1 MGKSCLREWRSN
13 ILLFIYFLTVNR
25 GTVFAWT
32 LSTAKRLTPGML
44 TPMIR
49 ALLAFALTLLLTG
62 AALANPRIKDIA
74 DVEGVRDN
82 QLVGY
87 GLVVGL
93 DGTGDTLRNAAFTRQ
108 ALNSMLERFNINV
121 READLRTGNVAAVI
135 VTAELPPFS
144 MQGTRLD
151 VTVSALG
158 DAGSLQGGVL
168 IATPLM
174 AANGE
179 VYAVAQGSLAVGG
192 FSAEGDAASVTRGV
206 PTNGRIANGAVI
218 EREIEWDL
226 AAQNTVRLALRN
238 PDFTTARRM
247 AETINAFLGA
257 DAASAQ
263 NPSTVALSRPAA
275 FRGDMVS
282 LIAEVEQLRV
292 ATDMRARVVIDEST
306 GTIVMGENV
315 RVSTVA
321 IAQGGLTIT
330 VSETPQVS
338 QAQPFAEGGET
349 VVVPRTDVQV
359 TEDAGDLGVLEGSV
373 TLREL
378 VDGLNALGVSPRDM
392 ITILQTI
399 KAAGALQAEIEVL

>member
-1 MGKSCLREWRSN
+1 MSS
-13 ILLFIYFLTVNR
+13 
-25 GTVFAWT
+25 
-32 LSTAKRLTPGML
+32 
-44 TPMIR
+44 
-49 ALLAFALTLLLTG
+49 ALTLAWFWHGLRRKLK
-62 AALANPRIKDIA
+62 ARESAPIMIRFLVLIAAVFALCAPALADPRIKDIA

-93 DGTGDTLRNAAFTRQ
+93 DGTGDTLRNSAFTRQ

-151 VTVSALG
+151 VTVSAIG
-158 DAGSLQGGVL
+158 DADSLQGGML

-174 AANGE
+174 SSGGD
-179 VYAVAQGSLAVGG
+179 VYAIAQGSIAVGG
-192 FSAEGDAASVTRGV
+192 FSAQGDAATITRGV

-218 EREIEWDL
+218 EREVAWDL
-226 AAQNTVRLALRN
+226 AAQATIRLALRN

-247 AETINAFLGA
+247 AAAINAYLGST
-257 DAASAQ
+257 AAHAE
-263 NPSTVALSRPAA
+263 NPSIVALSRPAA
-275 FRGDMVS
+275 FRGDMVA
-282 LIAEVEQLRV
+282 LVAEVEQLRV
-292 ATDMRARVVIDEST
+292 ETDMRARVVIDEST

-315 RVSTVA
+315 RVSTIA

-330 VSETPQVS
+330 VAESPIAS
-338 QAQPFAEGGET
+338 QAQPFAPGGET
-349 VVVPRTDVQV
+349 VVLPRTEVSV
-359 TEDAGDLGVLEGSV
+359 EEDQSQLGVLESTV
-373 TLREL
+373 SLREL

-399 KAAGALQAEIEVL
+399 KASGALQAEIEVL

>member
-1 MGKSCLREWRSN
+1 MIIRLICL
-13 ILLFIYFLTVNR
+13 
-25 GTVFAWT
+25 
-32 LSTAKRLTPGML
+32 
-44 TPMIR
+44 
-49 ALLAFALTLLLTG
+49 ALVV
-62 AALANPRIKDIA
+62 AAIAVAPASANPRIKDIA

-108 ALNSMLERFNINV
+108 ALNSMLERFDINV

-144 MQGTRLD
+144 MQGTRMD
-151 VTVSALG
+151 VTISALG
-158 DAGSLQGGVL
+158 DADSLQGGVL

-174 AANGE
+174 AANGD

-192 FSAEGDAASVTRGV
+192 FAAEGDAASITRGV

-218 EREIEWDL
+218 ERELDWDL
-226 AAQNTVRLALRN
+226 SSQNEIRLALRN

-247 AETINAFLGA
+247 TETINAYLGSG
-257 DAASAQ
+257 AATAE
-263 NPSTVALSRPAA
+263 NPSTVALARPMN
-275 FRGDMVS
+275 FSGDMVA

-292 ATDMRARVVIDEST
+292 ETDMRARVVIDEST

-330 VSETPQVS
+330 VSESPIVS
-338 QAQPFAEGGET
+338 QAQPFAPGGET
-349 VVVPRTDVQV
+349 VVLPRTDVQV
-359 TEDAGDLGVLEGSV
+359 SEDVGDLGVLEGSV

>member
-1 MGKSCLREWRSN
+1 
-13 ILLFIYFLTVNR
+13 
-25 GTVFAWT
+25 
-32 LSTAKRLTPGML
+32 
-44 TPMIR
+44 MIR
-49 ALLAFALTLLLTG
+49 LILIALSVVALTG
-62 AALANPRIKDIA
+62 AAANANPRIKDIA

-93 DGTGDTLRNAAFTRQ
+93 DGTGDTLRNSAFTRQ
-108 ALNSMLERFNINV
+108 ALNSMLERFDINV

-144 MQGTRLD
+144 MQGTRMD
-151 VTVSALG
+151 VTISALG
-158 DAGSLQGGVL
+158 DADSLQGGVL

-174 AANGE
+174 AANGD
-179 VYAVAQGSLAVGG
+179 VYAVAQGSMAVGG
-192 FSAEGDAASVTRGV
+192 FAAEGDAASVTRGV

-218 EREIEWDL
+218 ERELDWDL
-226 AAQNTVRLALRN
+226 ASQSHIRLALRN

-247 AETINAFLGA
+247 AQTINAYLG
-257 DAASAQ
+257 DGAASAE
-263 NPSTVALSRPAA
+263 NPSTVSLTRPGA
-275 FRGDMVS
+275 FSGDMVS

-292 ATDMRARVVIDEST
+292 ETDMRARVVIDEST

-330 VSETPQVS
+330 VSESPVAS
-338 QAQPFAEGGET
+338 QAQAFAPGGET
-349 VVVPRTDVQV
+349 VVLPRTDVQV
-359 TEDAGDLGVLEGSV
+359 SEDMADLGVLEGSV

-378 VDGLNALGVSPRDM
+378 VDGLNALGISPRDM

>member
-1 MGKSCLREWRSN
+1 MERLCSKTPCRGLFTTMTR
-13 ILLFIYFLTVNR
+13 LLTAI
-25 GTVFAWT
+25 A
-32 LSTAKRLTPGML
+32 LSL
-44 TPMIR
+44 
-49 ALLAFALTLLLTG
+49 LLAG

-151 VTVSALG
+151 VTVSAMG
-158 DAGSLQGGVL
+158 DADSLQGGVL

-218 EREIEWDL
+218 EREIDWDL
-226 AAQNTVRLALRN
+226 AAQETVRLALRN

-247 AETINAFLGA
+247 AEAINAFLGD

-263 NPSTVALSRPAA
+263 NPSTVSLSLPPA
-275 FRGDMVS
+275 FSGDMVS

-338 QAQPFAEGGET
+338 QAQPLAPGGEALE
-349 VVVPRTDVQV
+349 VPRTDVEV
-359 TEDAGDLGVLEGSV
+359 TEDVGDLGVLEGSV

-399 KAAGALQAEIEVL
+399 KSAGALQAEIEVL

>member
-1 MGKSCLREWRSN
+1 MLIR
-13 ILLFIYFLTVNR
+13 LFSIAVSA
-25 GTVFAWT
+25 V
-32 LSTAKRLTPGML
+32 
-44 TPMIR
+44 
-49 ALLAFALTLLLTG
+49 AL
-62 AALANPRIKDIA
+62 AAAPASANPRIKDIA

-108 ALNSMLERFNINV
+108 ALNSMLERFDINV

-144 MQGTRLD
+144 MQGTRMD
-151 VTVSALG
+151 VTISALG
-158 DAGSLQGGVL
+158 DADSLQGGVL

-174 AANGE
+174 AANGD

-192 FSAEGDAASVTRGV
+192 FAAEGDAASITRGV

-218 EREIEWDL
+218 ERELDWDL
-226 AAQNTVRLALRN
+226 ARQNEIRLALRN

-247 AETINAFLGA
+247 AQTINAYLGA
-257 DAASAQ
+257 GAAAAE
-263 NPSTVALSRPAA
+263 NPSTVALTRPAA
-275 FRGDMVS
+275 FSGDMVA

-330 VSETPQVS
+330 VSETPVVS
-338 QAQPFAEGGET
+338 QPLPFAEGGEA
-349 VVVPRTDVQV
+349 VELPRTDLQV
-359 TEDAGDLGVLEGSV
+359 SEDMADLGVLEGSV

>member
-1 MGKSCLREWRSN
+1 MAQCDSKTPYARDETTDDPHPPRLRPDGPARRSG
-13 ILLFIYFLTVNR
+13 LR
-25 GTVFAWT
+25 QSAHQGHRRCGGRARQP
-32 LSTAKRLTPGML
+32 AGRLWPGGGSGRHRRHAAQRRVHTPG
-44 TPMIR
+44 
-49 ALLAFALTLLLTG
+49 
-62 AALANPRIKDIA
+62 
-74 DVEGVRDN
+74 
-82 QLVGY
+82 
-87 GLVVGL
+87 
-93 DGTGDTLRNAAFTRQ
+93 
-108 ALNSMLERFNINV
+108 
-121 READLRTGNVAAVI
+121 
-135 VTAELPPFS
+135 AELHAGALQHQCARSRSAHGQCRGGDRHRRAAPFS

-192 FSAEGDAASVTRGV
+192 FAAEGDAASVTRGV

-218 EREIEWDL
+218 EREIDWNL
-226 AAQNTVRLALRN
+226 AAQETVRLALRN

-247 AETINAFLGA
+247 AEAINAFLGA
-257 DAASAQ
+257 NAASAQ
-263 NPSTVALSRPAA
+263 NPSTVALSRPSS
-275 FRGDMVS
+275 FSGDMVS

-338 QAQPFAEGGET
+338 QAQPFADGGET

>member
-1 MGKSCLREWRSN
+1 
-13 ILLFIYFLTVNR
+13 
-25 GTVFAWT
+25 
-32 LSTAKRLTPGML
+32 
-44 TPMIR
+44 MIR
-49 ALLAFALTLLLTG
+49 FLALLAAVAIL
-62 AALANPRIKDIA
+62 AAPALADPRIKDIA

-93 DGTGDTLRNAAFTRQ
+93 DGSGDTLRNSAFTRQ

-135 VTAELPPFS
+135 VTAELPPFA

-151 VTVSALG
+151 VSVSAIG
-158 DAGSLQGGVL
+158 DAESLQGGVL

-174 AANGE
+174 SSGGD
-179 VYAVAQGSLAVGG
+179 VYAIAQGSLAVGG
-192 FSAEGDAASVTRGV
+192 FAAEGDAASITRGV

-218 EREIEWDL
+218 EREVDWDL
-226 AAQNTVRLALRN
+226 AGQPSIRLALRN

-247 AETINAFLGA
+247 AAAINAYLGA
-257 DAASAQ
+257 PAASAE
-263 NPSTVALSRPAA
+263 NPSIVSLARPAE
-275 FRGDMVS
+275 FRGDMVA
-282 LIAEVEQLRV
+282 LVAEVEQLRV
-292 ATDMRARVVIDEST
+292 ETDMRARVVIDEST

-330 VSETPQVS
+330 VEESPMVS
-338 QAQPFAEGGET
+338 QAQPFAQGGET
-349 VVVPRTDVQV
+349 VVLPRTDVTV
-359 TEDAGDLGVLEGSV
+359 EEDQAELGVLEGTVS
-373 TLREL
+373 LRQL

-399 KAAGALQAEIEVL
+399 KASGALQAEIEVL

>member
-1 MGKSCLREWRSN
+1 MCRCKQVLNPVLIR
-13 ILLFIYFLTVNR
+13 LFAI
-25 GTVFAWT
+25 A
-32 LSTAKRLTPGML
+32 LSAV
-44 TPMIR
+44 
-49 ALLAFALTLLLTG
+49 ALT
-62 AALANPRIKDIA
+62 AASASANPRIKDIA

-108 ALNSMLERFNINV
+108 ALNSMLERFDINV

-135 VTAELPPFS
+135 VTAELAPFS
-144 MQGTRLD
+144 MQGTRMD
-151 VTVSALG
+151 VTISALG

-174 AANGE
+174 AANGD
-179 VYAVAQGSLAVGG
+179 VYAVAQGSIAVGG
-192 FSAEGDAASVTRGV
+192 FAAEGDAASITRGV

-218 EREIEWDL
+218 ERELDWDL
-226 AAQNTVRLALRN
+226 ARQNEIRLALRN

-247 AETINAFLGA
+247 AQTINAYLGA
-257 DAASAQ
+257 GAAAAE
-263 NPSTVALSRPAA
+263 NPSTVALTRPAA
-275 FRGDMVS
+275 FGGDMVA

-292 ATDMRARVVIDEST
+292 ETDMRARVVIDEST

-330 VSETPQVS
+330 VSETPVVS
-338 QAQPFAEGGET
+338 QPLPFAEGGEAIEL
-349 VVVPRTDVQV
+349 PRTDLQV
-359 TEDAGDLGVLEGSV
+359 TEDMADLGVLEGSV

>member
-1 MGKSCLREWRSN
+1 
-13 ILLFIYFLTVNR
+13 
-25 GTVFAWT
+25 
-32 LSTAKRLTPGML
+32 
-44 TPMIR
+44 MIR
-49 ALLAFALTLLLTG
+49 ALAIALLALAAAPAFAD
-62 AALANPRIKDIA
+62 PRIKDIA

-108 ALNSMLERFNINV
+108 ALNSMLERFDINV
-121 READLRTGNVAAVI
+121 READLRTGNVAAVVI
-135 VTAELPPFS
+135 TAELPPFS
-144 MQGTRLD
+144 MQGSRLD
-151 VTVSALG
+151 VSVSALG
-158 DAGSLQGGVL
+158 DAQSLQGGIL

-174 AANGE
+174 SSNGD
-179 VYAVAQGSLAVGG
+179 VYAVAQGSVAVGG

-206 PTNGRIANGAVI
+206 PTNGRIANGAII
-218 EREIEWDL
+218 EREIDWNL
-226 AAQNTVRLALRN
+226 ADQPRIRLALRN

-247 AETINAFLGA
+247 AQAINAYLGA
-257 DAASAQ
+257 NAASAE
-263 NPSTVALSRPAA
+263 NPSIVSLARPTE

-282 LIAEVEQLRV
+282 LLAEVEQLRV
-292 ATDMRARVVIDEST
+292 ETDMRARVVIDEAT

-330 VSETPQVS
+330 VSESPIVS
-338 QAQPFAEGGET
+338 QAQPFADGGET
-349 VVVPRTDVQV
+349 VVLPRTDVTV
-359 TEDAGDLGVLEGSV
+359 EEDRADLGVLEGSV
-373 TLREL
+373 SLQEL

>member
-1 MGKSCLREWRSN
+1 
-13 ILLFIYFLTVNR
+13 
-25 GTVFAWT
+25 
-32 LSTAKRLTPGML
+32 
-44 TPMIR
+44 MIR
-49 ALLAFALTLLLTG
+49 FLVLIAAVFVVSTP
-62 AALANPRIKDIA
+62 ALADPRIKDIA

-93 DGTGDTLRNAAFTRQ
+93 DGTGDTLRNSAFTRQ

-151 VTVSALG
+151 VTVSAIG
-158 DAGSLQGGVL
+158 DADSLQGGML

-174 AANGE
+174 SSGGD
-179 VYAVAQGSLAVGG
+179 VYAIAQGSIAVGG
-192 FSAEGDAASVTRGV
+192 FSAQGDAATITRGV

-218 EREIEWDL
+218 EREVAWDL
-226 AAQNTVRLALRN
+226 AAQATIRLALRN

-247 AETINAFLGA
+247 AAAINAYLGST
-257 DAASAQ
+257 AAHAE
-263 NPSTVALSRPAA
+263 NPSIVALSRPAA
-275 FRGDMVS
+275 FRGDMVA
-282 LIAEVEQLRV
+282 LVAEVEQLRV
-292 ATDMRARVVIDEST
+292 ETDMRARVVIDEST

-330 VSETPQVS
+330 VAESPIVS
-338 QAQPFAEGGET
+338 QAQPFADGGET
-349 VVVPRTDVQV
+349 VVLPRTDVSVEEGQ
-359 TEDAGDLGVLEGSV
+359 AQLGVLESTV
-373 TLREL
+373 SLREL

-399 KAAGALQAEIEVL
+399 KASGALQAEIEVL

>member
-1 MGKSCLREWRSN
+1 
-13 ILLFIYFLTVNR
+13 
-25 GTVFAWT
+25 
-32 LSTAKRLTPGML
+32 
-44 TPMIR
+44 MIR
-49 ALLAFALTLLLTG
+49 LILIALSVVALTG
-62 AALANPRIKDIA
+62 AAANANPRIKDIA

-93 DGTGDTLRNAAFTRQ
+93 DGTGDTLRNSAFTRQ
-108 ALNSMLERFNINV
+108 ALNSMLERFDINV

-144 MQGTRLD
+144 MQGTRMD
-151 VTVSALG
+151 VTISALG
-158 DAGSLQGGVL
+158 DADSLQGGVL

-174 AANGE
+174 AANGD

-192 FSAEGDAASVTRGV
+192 FAAEGDAASVTRGV

-218 EREIEWDL
+218 ERELDWDL
-226 AAQNTVRLALRN
+226 ASQSQIRLALRN

-247 AETINAFLGA
+247 AQTINAYLG
-257 DAASAQ
+257 DGAASAE
-263 NPSTVALSRPAA
+263 NPSTVSLTRPGA
-275 FRGDMVS
+275 FSGDMVS

-292 ATDMRARVVIDEST
+292 ETDMRARVVIDEST

-330 VSETPQVS
+330 VSESPVAS
-338 QAQPFAEGGET
+338 QAQAFAPGGET
-349 VVVPRTDVQV
+349 VVLPRTDVQV
-359 TEDAGDLGVLEGSV
+359 SEDMADLGVLEGSV

-378 VDGLNALGVSPRDM
+378 VDGLNALGISPRDM

>member
-1 MGKSCLREWRSN
+1 MSPQRVLNPVLIR
-13 ILLFIYFLTVNR
+13 LFAI
-25 GTVFAWT
+25 A
-32 LSTAKRLTPGML
+32 LSAV
-44 TPMIR
+44 
-49 ALLAFALTLLLTG
+49 ALT
-62 AALANPRIKDIA
+62 AANASANPRIKDIA

-108 ALNSMLERFNINV
+108 ALNSMLERFDINV

-135 VTAELPPFS
+135 VTAELAPFS
-144 MQGTRLD
+144 MQGTRMD
-151 VTVSALG
+151 VTISALG

-174 AANGE
+174 AANGD
-179 VYAVAQGSLAVGG
+179 VYAVAQGSVAVGG
-192 FSAEGDAASVTRGV
+192 FAAEGDAASVTRGV

-218 EREIEWDL
+218 ERELDWDL
-226 AAQNTVRLALRN
+226 ARQNEIRLALRN

-247 AETINAFLGA
+247 AQTINAYLGA
-257 DAASAQ
+257 GAAAAE
-263 NPSTVALSRPAA
+263 NPSTVALTRPDA
-275 FRGDMVS
+275 FNGDMVA

-292 ATDMRARVVIDEST
+292 ETDMRARVVIDEST

-330 VSETPQVS
+330 VSETPVVS
-338 QAQPFAEGGET
+338 QAAPFADGGET
-349 VVVPRTDVQV
+349 VVLPRTDVQV
-359 TEDAGDLGVLEGSV
+359 SEDMADLGVLEGSV

>member
-1 MGKSCLREWRSN
+1 MIVR
-13 ILLFIYFLTVNR
+13 LL
-25 GTVFAWT
+25 
-32 LSTAKRLTPGML
+32 TAVLAMV
-44 TPMIR
+44 
-49 ALLAFALTLLLTG
+49 LLAAPVW
-62 AALANPRIKDIA
+62 ANPRIKDIA

-93 DGTGDTLRNAAFTRQ
+93 NGSGDTLRNAAFTRQ

-121 READLRTGNVAAVI
+121 READLRTGNVAAVM

-158 DAGSLQGGVL
+158 DANSLQGGVL

-174 AANGE
+174 AANGD

-192 FSAEGDAASVTRGV
+192 FEASGDAASVTRGV

-226 AAQNTVRLALRN
+226 AAQNSVRLALRN

-247 AETINAFLGA
+247 ADTINAYLGF
-257 DAASAQ
+257 DAATAQ
-263 NPSTVALSRPAA
+263 NPSTVALSRSDS
-275 FRGDMVS
+275 FSGDMITM
-282 LIAEVEQLRV
+282 LAEVEQLRV
-292 ATDMRARVVIDEST
+292 QTDMRARVVIDENT

-330 VSETPQVS
+330 VSETPIVS
-338 QAQPFAEGGET
+338 QAQPFAPGGET
-349 VVVPRTDVQV
+349 IELPRTDVQV

>member
-1 MGKSCLREWRSN
+1 
-13 ILLFIYFLTVNR
+13 
-25 GTVFAWT
+25 
-32 LSTAKRLTPGML
+32 
-44 TPMIR
+44 MIR
-49 ALLAFALTLLLTG
+49 AV
-62 AALANPRIKDIA
+62 AALLCALAIAGPAMANPRIKDIA

-158 DAGSLQGGVL
+158 DADSLQGGVL
-168 IATPLM
+168 IATPVM

-206 PTNGRIANGAVI
+206 PTNARIANGAVI

-226 AAQNTVRLALRN
+226 AGQQTVRLALRN

-247 AETINAFLGA
+247 ADAINAFLGA

-263 NPSTVALSRPAA
+263 NPSTVSLTRPAA
-275 FRGDMVS
+275 FSGDMVS
-282 LIAEVEQLRV
+282 LIADVEQLRV
-292 ATDMRARVVIDEST
+292 ATDMRARVVIDEGT

-330 VSETPQVS
+330 VSETPVAS
-338 QAQPFAEGGET
+338 QAQGFAPGGET
-349 VVVPRTDVQV
+349 VVLPRTNVQV
-359 TEDAGDLGVLEGSV
+359 QEDMTDLGVLEGSV

>member
-1 MGKSCLREWRSN
+1 
-13 ILLFIYFLTVNR
+13 
-25 GTVFAWT
+25 
-32 LSTAKRLTPGML
+32 
-44 TPMIR
+44 MIR
-49 ALLAFALTLLLTG
+49 FLVLI
-62 AALANPRIKDIA
+62 AAVFVLSAPAMADPRIKDIA

-93 DGTGDTLRNAAFTRQ
+93 DGSGDTLRNSAFTRQ

-121 READLRTGNVAAVI
+121 RDADLRTGNVAAVI

-151 VTVSALG
+151 VTVSAIG
-158 DAGSLQGGVL
+158 DADSLQGGML

-174 AANGE
+174 SSGGD
-179 VYAVAQGSLAVGG
+179 VYAIAQGALAVGG
-192 FSAEGDAASVTRGV
+192 FSAEGDAASITRGV
-206 PTNGRIANGAVI
+206 PTNARIANGAVI
-218 EREIEWDL
+218 EREVAWDL
-226 AAQNTVRLALRN
+226 AAQASIRLALRN

-247 AETINAFLGA
+247 AAAINAYLGSS
-257 DAASAQ
+257 AAHAQ
-263 NPSTVALSRPAA
+263 NPSIVSLSRPDG
-275 FRGDMVS
+275 FRGDMVA
-282 LIAEVEQLRV
+282 LVAEVEQLRV
-292 ATDMRARVVIDEST
+292 ETDMRARVVIDEST

-330 VSETPQVS
+330 VAESPIAS

-349 VVVPRTDVQV
+349 VVLPRTDVTVEEGRTQ
-359 TEDAGDLGVLEGSV
+359 LGVLESTV
-373 TLREL
+373 SLREL

-399 KAAGALQAEIEVL
+399 KASGALQAEIEVL

>member
-1 MGKSCLREWRSN
+1 MTR
-13 ILLFIYFLTVNR
+13 LLI
-25 GTVFAWT
+25 AC
-32 LSTAKRLTPGML
+32 
-44 TPMIR
+44 
-49 ALLAFALTLLLTG
+49 LTLFCL
-62 AALANPRIKDIA
+62 AAPLAEANPRIKDIA

-93 DGTGDTLRNAAFTRQ
+93 DGTGDTLRNAVFTRQ

-144 MQGTRLD
+144 MQGSRVD

-158 DAGSLQGGVL
+158 DSDSLQGGVL

-174 AANGE
+174 AANGD

-192 FSAEGDAASVTRGV
+192 FAAEGDGASITRGV
-206 PTNGRIANGAVI
+206 PTNGRIANGGVI
-218 EREIEWDL
+218 ERELDWDL
-226 AAQNTVRLALRN
+226 AGQAQIRLALRN

-247 AETINAFLGA
+247 AQTINAFLGA
-257 DAASAQ
+257 EAAAAQ
-263 NPSTVALSRPAA
+263 NPSTVSLTRPLY
-275 FRGDMVS
+275 FEGDMVA

-292 ATDMRARVVIDEST
+292 ETDMRARVVIDEST
-306 GTIVMGENV
+306 GTIVMGEDV

-330 VSETPQVS
+330 VTENPQVS
-338 QAQPFAEGGET
+338 QALPFADGGET
-349 VVVPRTDVQV
+349 VEVPRTTVNV
-359 TEDAGDLGVLEGSV
+359 EEELREMGVLNGTVS
-373 TLREL
+373 LREL

-392 ITILQTI
+392 ITILQSI

>member
-1 MGKSCLREWRSN
+1 M
-13 ILLFIYFLTVNR
+13 
-25 GTVFAWT
+25 
-32 LSTAKRLTPGML
+32 
-44 TPMIR
+44 
-49 ALLAFALTLLLTG
+49 
-62 AALANPRIKDIA
+62 
-74 DVEGVRDN
+74 
-82 QLVGY
+82 
-87 GLVVGL
+87 
-93 DGTGDTLRNAAFTRQ
+93 
-108 ALNSMLERFNINV
+108 
-121 READLRTGNVAAVI
+121 
-135 VTAELPPFS
+135 
-144 MQGTRLD
+144 
-151 VTVSALG
+151 
-158 DAGSLQGGVL
+158 
-168 IATPLM
+168 
-174 AANGE
+174 
-179 VYAVAQGSLAVGG
+179 
-192 FSAEGDAASVTRGV
+192 TRGV

-218 EREIEWDL
+218 EREIDWDL
-226 AAQNTVRLALRN
+226 AAQETVRLALRN

-257 DAASAQ
+257 DAASAR
-263 NPSTVALSRPAA
+263 NPSTVALSRPSA
-275 FRGDMVS
+275 FSGDMVS

-338 QAQPFAEGGET
+338 QAQPFAPGGEAIEL
-349 VVVPRTDVQV
+349 PRTDVEV

>member
-1 MGKSCLREWRSN
+1 
-13 ILLFIYFLTVNR
+13 
-25 GTVFAWT
+25 
-32 LSTAKRLTPGML
+32 
-44 TPMIR
+44 MIAR
-49 ALLAFALTLLLTG
+49 LLT
-62 AALANPRIKDIA
+62 ALALAAALCAPALANPRIKDIA

-158 DAGSLQGGVL
+158 DADSLQGGVL

-192 FSAEGDAASVTRGV
+192 FSAQGDGASVTRGV
-206 PTNGRIANGAVI
+206 PTNARIANGAVI

-226 AAQNTVRLALRN
+226 ANQAQVRLALRN

-247 AETINAFLGA
+247 ASAINAFLGVN
-257 DAASAQ
+257 AAAAE
-263 NPSTVALSRPAA
+263 NPSTVALSRPAR
-275 FRGDMVS
+275 FDGDMVA
-282 LIAEVEQLRV
+282 LIADIEQLRV

-330 VSETPQVS
+330 VSESPIVS
-338 QAQPFAEGGET
+338 QAQPFAPGGET
-349 VVVPRTDVQV
+349 VELPRTDVRV
-359 TEDAGDLGVLEGSV
+359 SEDMADLGVLEGSV